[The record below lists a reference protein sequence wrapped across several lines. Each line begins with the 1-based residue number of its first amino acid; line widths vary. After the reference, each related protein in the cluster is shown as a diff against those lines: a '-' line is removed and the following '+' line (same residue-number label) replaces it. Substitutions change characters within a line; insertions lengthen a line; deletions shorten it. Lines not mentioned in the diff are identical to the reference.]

1 MNALISADFI
11 GERHFGFTVDDQGGA
26 VEADPVDI
34 ESGSLFINALNMLNS
49 RDNLRQGVVDL
60 INVAASIQ
68 IFDIDDNYITQGDL
82 ADVPVNFIGHSLGG
96 ISGGTFAS
104 IVNDPTLNATIN
116 GIWDSNTQLE
126 PFTFPSMNSVVLH
139 NTGGQVTRLLENSV
153 SRSGDLLDGLAAKG
167 ITQETSSYESFF
179 YIFQSLLDGTD
190 PINFAV
196 SLGNSTNGL
205 LITEVTGDSTV
216 PNEANVNP
224 LNKAYSAPLAGTEPY
239 MALLDIGQGGTS
251 LSDGTEVALIDT
263 GDSSDKPAPV
273 AVFFDGTNP
282 CSDANHGT
290 FVGPQAPNENCSNGL
305 ADTSIAFTAMVTQTA
320 EAVSGLD
327 VSGSSDP
334 AVGASLGVSVTI
346 EQALDQDQ

>member
-1 MNALISADFI
+1 M
-11 GERHFGFTVDDQGGA
+11 
-26 VEADPVDI
+26 
-34 ESGSLFINALNMLNS
+34 
-49 RDNLRQGVVDL
+49 
-60 INVAASIQ
+60 
-68 IFDIDDNYITQGDL
+68 
-82 ADVPVNFIGHSLGG
+82 NFIGHSLGG

-273 AVFFDGTNP
+273 AVFFDGTNL
-282 CSDANHGT
+282 
-290 FVGPQAPNENCSNGL
+290 V
-305 ADTSIAFTAMVTQTA
+305 VTRTM
-320 EAVSGLD
+320 EHL
-327 VSGSSDP
+327 
-334 AVGASLGVSVTI
+334 
-346 EQALDQDQ
+346 